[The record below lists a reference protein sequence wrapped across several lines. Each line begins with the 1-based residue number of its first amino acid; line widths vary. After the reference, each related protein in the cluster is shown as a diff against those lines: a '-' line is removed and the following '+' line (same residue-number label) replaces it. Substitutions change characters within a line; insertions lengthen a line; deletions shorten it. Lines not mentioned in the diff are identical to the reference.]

1 MDQTLINQVIS
12 WREGRRLRAYELHQH
27 GWKQKDIAAALG
39 VTPGA
44 VSQWLKRA
52 REEGGIVA
60 LRRRPIPGPQARL
73 TPEHLSRLPAL
84 LAQGAEAF
92 GFRGQVWTHPRVA
105 ALIEQQFGVRYHP
118 THAGRLLQQVGWTPQ
133 KPVVR
138 ATQRNEEAIQT
149 WRTERWPALKQ
160 TRRPKDERWSS

>member
-1 MDQTLINQVIS
+1 MNQTLSNQVTS
-12 WREGRRLRAYELHQH
+12 WREGRRFRAYELYQA
-27 GWKQKDIAAALG
+27 GWKQQDIAAALG

-52 REEGGIVA
+52 REEGGMAA

-73 TPEHLSRLPAL
+73 TAEQRAKLPTL

-92 GFRGQVWTHPRVA
+92 GFRGQGWTHPRVA
-105 ALIEQQFGVRYHP
+105 ALIQQQFGVRYHA
-118 THAGRLLQQVGWTPQ
+118 THAGRLLQQLGWTRQ

-138 ATQRNEEAIQT
+138 ATQRQEEASQT
-149 WRTERWPALKQ
+149 WQPERWPAFQQ
-160 TRRPKDERWSS
+160 THRPQDEPRSA

>member
-1 MDQTLINQVIS
+1 MNQTLINQVTS
-12 WREGRRLRAYELHQH
+12 WRAGRRFRAFALHQA

-52 REEGGIVA
+52 REEGGMAA

-73 TPEHLSRLPAL
+73 TPEQRAKLPEL

-92 GFRGQVWTHPRVA
+92 GLRGQVWTHPRVA
-105 ALIEQQFGVRYHP
+105 ALIQQQFGVRYHP
-118 THAGRLLQQVGWTPQ
+118 THAGRLLQQLGWTRQ
-133 KPVVR
+133 QPVVR
-138 ATQRNEEAIQT
+138 ATQRKEEVIQA
-149 WRTERWPALKQ
+149 WRSERWPALKK
-160 TRRPKDERWSS
+160 TRRPKDEPSSL

>member
-12 WREGRRLRAYELHQH
+12 WREGRRFRAFELHQQR
-27 GWKQKDIAAALG
+27 WKQKDIAVALG

-60 LRRRPIPGPQARL
+60 LRRRPIPGPKRRL
-73 TPEHLSRLPAL
+73 TPEQRAKLPEL

-105 ALIEQQFGVRYHP
+105 ALIEQQFGVRYHA
-118 THAGRLLQQVGWTPQ
+118 THAGRLLQELGWTRQ
-133 KPVVR
+133 KPMVR
-138 ATQRNEEAIQT
+138 ATQRKEEAIQR
-149 WRTERWPALKQ
+149 WRTQGWPALKQ
-160 TRRPKDERWSS
+160 RPRPKDEPSSS